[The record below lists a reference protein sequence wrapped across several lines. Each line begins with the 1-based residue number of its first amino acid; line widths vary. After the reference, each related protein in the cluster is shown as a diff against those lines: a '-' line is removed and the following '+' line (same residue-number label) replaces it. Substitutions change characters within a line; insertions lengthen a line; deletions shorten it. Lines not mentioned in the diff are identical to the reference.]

1 MQKSRILESD
11 IKFKPKNRIAMSFL
25 WENGG
30 GGGEVMD
37 FLKISFVFAYHGIR
51 LMNKNLNYILYNMRT
66 LVAMKNEGGGI
77 TRATDTDR

>member
-1 MQKSRILESD
+1 
-11 IKFKPKNRIAMSFL
+11 
-25 WENGG
+25 
-30 GGGEVMD
+30 MD

-51 LMNKNLNYILYNMRT
+51 LMNKNLNYILYNMTT